1 VDAPVVPFD
10 AGQRG
15 SSPASCVG
23 ANVAGAHQLVP
34 DQVGDPLCILQ
45 VGLVPRHIGQARSVT
60 DDQDESASRQRTPAV
75 RKLSSEMSHRAILFS
90 EAHQM
95 ALNLEMFG

>member
-1 VDAPVVPFD
+1 M
-10 AGQRG
+10 
-15 SSPASCVG
+15 
-23 ANVAGAHQLVP
+23 QLVP
-34 DQVGDPLCILQ
+34 DHVSDPLCTPR
-45 VGLVPRHIGQARSVT
+45 VGLAPGHVGQVRSVA

-75 RKLSSEMSHRAILFS
+75 RKLSSEMSHRAILSS